1 MTDPSAATSPTPMP
15 ADPFP
20 EPARPP
26 APPEQTPADPVN
38 VPPPGPDVIYPGG
51 GEPLGVP
58 PTPDIQPSPE
68 PPNVA

>member
-1 MTDPSAATSPTPMP
+1 MIDDSAATNPNPMP

-20 EPARPP
+20 AP

-38 VPPPGPDVIYPGG
+38 VPPPGPDVVYPGG

-58 PTPDIQPSPE
+58 PAPDIQPLPE